1 MELHNQF
8 EEIRVLISSA
18 RERTFKA
25 VNKELIDLY
34 WSIGQYISQKVSSEV
49 WGKSVVEN
57 LSNYIREKEPNIKGF
72 SRQNL
77 WRMKQFYETYCQN
90 EKLSPLV
97 REISWSNNLLV
108 LAKSNKPEELEFYLN
123 LAVKEK
129 YSKRELERQI
139 DSGLFERVMLSNQKL
154 SPVAREIHPSISDVF
169 RDTYVLD
176 FLDLPSTHLEK
187 DLRKGIV
194 SKLTKILQIIPWFYP
209 ETFFILTWYY

>member
-108 LAKSNKPEELEFYLN
+108 LC
-123 LAVKEK
+123 
-129 YSKRELERQI
+129 
-139 DSGLFERVMLSNQKL
+139 
-154 SPVAREIHPSISDVF
+154 
-169 RDTYVLD
+169 
-176 FLDLPSTHLEK
+176 
-187 DLRKGIV
+187 
-194 SKLTKILQIIPWFYP
+194 
-209 ETFFILTWYY
+209 